1 MKSAKQ
7 VIQEI
12 AAESRSYDSM
22 TDEELNDKTCN
33 ALKLI
38 KQFEMATDISDVP
51 NSIEIGKA
59 CCLLLTISYQYSNYK
74 HWETVENLYSDLT
87 PNQLIIIMPS
97 VLALRDDYLK
107 IYG

>member
-12 AAESRSYDSM
+12 ADESRTYDSM
-22 TDEELNDKTCN
+22 TDEELNDKTYN

-38 KQFEMATDISDVP
+38 EKFEMATEISDVP
-51 NSIEIGKA
+51 DSIKIGEA
-59 CCLLLTISYQYSNYK
+59 ACLLLTMSYQFSNYR

-87 PNQLIIIMPS
+87 QNQLIIIMPS
-97 VLALRDDYLK
+97 VLALRDDYLR
-107 IYG
+107 I

>member
-12 AAESRSYDSM
+12 AAESRTYDSM

-33 ALKLI
+33 ALKI
-38 KQFEMATDISDVP
+38 IEKFEMAAETSDVP
-51 NSIEIGKA
+51 DFIEIGEA
-59 CCLLLTISYQYSNYK
+59 ACLLLTMSHQYSNYR

-87 PNQLIIIMPS
+87 PNQLIIVMPS

-107 IYG
+107 NHG

>member
-12 AAESRSYDSM
+12 ADESRTYDSM

-38 KQFEMATDISDVP
+38 EQFEMATEISDVP
-51 NSIEIGKA
+51 DCIKIAKA
-59 CCLLLTISYQYSNYK
+59 SCLLLTMSHQFSNHR

>member
-1 MKSAKQ
+1 
-7 VIQEI
+7 
-12 AAESRSYDSM
+12 M

-38 KQFEMATDISDVP
+38 EKFEMATEICDVP
-51 NSIEIGKA
+51 HSSEIGKA
-59 CCLLLTISYQYSNYK
+59 CCLLLTMSHQYSNYR
-74 HWETVENLYSDLT
+74 HWEAVENLYSGLT